1 MSDFVDDRPPMSF
14 WVFSGA
20 ALVWNLIGLVFY
32 YGQVT
37 MTPES
42 SASLTAAQQEFF
54 ASTPTWATAAHA
66 IAVTAGVL
74 GSLLLLFRKSWATVI
89 FLLSLLGILVQDLHA
104 FVLSDAIDA
113 FGGANALILPAI
125 VLAVAVTLV
134 GYSRSCQTKG
144 WLS

>member
-1 MSDFVDDRPPMSF
+1 MTDFVDDRPPTSF

-37 MTPES
+37 MAPETA
-42 SASLTAAQQEFF
+42 ASLTAEQQAFF
-54 ASTPTWATAAHA
+54 ANTPTWATAAHA

-74 GSLLLLFRKSWATVI
+74 GSLLLLFRKAWATPM
-89 FLLSLLGILVQDLHA
+89 FALSLLGILAQDLHA
-104 FVLSDAIDA
+104 FVLSDAFDV
-113 FGGANALILPAI
+113 FGGANAMILPAI
-125 VLAVAVTLV
+125 VLVVAAVLV
-134 GYSRSCQTKG
+134 GYSRGSKRKG